1 MKAGHQHCFLLN
13 AVARRAGGGLTGGL
27 NVCRHLPI
35 VAPEDAFV
43 VLASPGLGYEDCAA
57 PNVQVLTFDWPAYG
71 PFKQLRFLNRV
82 VPVLCNQHKASALF
96 SMGNFATLRAP
107 TPQLVLFHKAHFVW
121 DGPLQQILPAFR
133 DRLRHRL
140 ERLYFRYAIRPC
152 TVAVQTEAMRQ
163 SLIHLYGLGPEQ
175 VHVVPNAPNQA
186 VEPDAVPG
194 ELALK
199 MAALRRPLRLFYL
212 AVYYPHKNVE
222 ILEQVVARLEALG
235 IEDFAVVT
243 TIAPEHGVRAA
254 RFLARMHRH
263 AAPPNP
269 RFLNLGPV
277 PLQQVPHC
285 FAQSWACLMPT
296 LLESF
301 SGTYLEAM
309 SAGCPILT
317 SDRDFAREVC
327 GDAALY
333 FDPLDAES
341 IVQAILRLRDEPG
354 LREQLIE
361 AGRRRLQQH
370 LPSWAEVT
378 ARYVELLRQIAAA
391 PASF

>member
-1 MKAGHQHCFLLN
+1 MNMILN
-13 AVARRAGGGLTGGL
+13 AVALRVGGGLTVGL
-27 NVCRHLPI
+27 NIIRHVSV
-35 VAPEDAFV
+35 VAPDDRFI
-43 VLASPGLGYEDCAA
+43 VLASPGVGYEDCAA
-57 PNVQVLTFDWPAYG
+57 PNVQVRTFDWPAYG
-71 PFKQLRFLNRV
+71 PLRQLRFLNRV
-82 VPVLCNQHKASALF
+82 VPVLCHQHKASALF

-107 TPQLVLFHKAHFVW
+107 VPQLVLFHKAHFVW
-121 DGPLQQILPAFR
+121 DGRLRHILPDFR

-140 ERLYFRYAIRPC
+140 ERLYFRYAIRSC
-152 TVAVQTEAMRQ
+152 SVAAQTEAMRQ
-163 SLIHLYGLGPEQ
+163 SLLHIYGLRPEQ
-175 VHVVPNAPNQA
+175 VHVVPNAPNRA
-186 VEPDAVPG
+186 VEPDAAPG
-194 ELALK
+194 EPALK
-199 MAALRRPLRLFYL
+199 MAALSRSPRLLFYL
-212 AVYYPHKNVE
+212 AAYYPHKNVE

-243 TIAPEHGVRAA
+243 TIAPEQGDRAA
-254 RFLARMHRH
+254 RFLARMHRY
-263 AAPPNP
+263 AASPNP

-277 PLQQVPHC
+277 PLPQVPHC

-341 IVQAILRLRDEPG
+341 IVQAILRLRDDPG

-361 AGRRRLQQH
+361 AGRRRFQQH

-378 ARYVELLRQIAAA
+378 ARYVGLLRQIAAA
-391 PASF
+391 PATF